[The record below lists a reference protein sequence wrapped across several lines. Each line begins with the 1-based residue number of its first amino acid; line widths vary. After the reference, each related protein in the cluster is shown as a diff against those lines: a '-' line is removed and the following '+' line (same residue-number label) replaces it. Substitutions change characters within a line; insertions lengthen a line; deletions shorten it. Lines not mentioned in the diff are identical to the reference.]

1 MGRALG
7 IDFGTKRVGLA
18 LSDRSNMI
26 ASPYKTLNYVS
37 EKDLITQLETIVTKN
52 DIEILVLGLP
62 INMKGKD
69 TAQTIKV
76 RNFKEILSALRI
88 PIVYEDERLSSVS
101 AINSLMLQ
109 NVKTGHNKPEI
120 DKKEIKSIIIFHNSS
135 IPSPYCIDLSRA
147 KNHKKL
153 KFSSS
158 I

>member
-26 ASPYKTLNYVS
+26 ASPYITLNYVS
-37 EKDLITQLETIVTKN
+37 EKDLITQLETIVSEN
-52 DIEILVLGLP
+52 DIEILILGLP
-62 INMKGKD
+62 INMKGED

-76 RNFKEILSALRI
+76 RDFKEILSALRI

-101 AINSLMLQ
+101 AINSLTLQ

-120 DKKEIKSIIIFHNSS
+120 DKTAAAIILQQ
-135 IPSPYCIDLSRA
+135 YLD
-147 KNHKKL
+147 KNYN
-153 KFSSS
+153 
-158 I
+158 

>member
-62 INMKGKD
+62 INMKGED
-69 TAQTIKV
+69 TAQTMKV
-76 RNFKEILSALRI
+76 RNFKEILSTLRI
-88 PIVYEDERLSSVS
+88 SIVYEDERLSSVS

-120 DKKEIKSIIIFHNSS
+120 DKTAAAIILQQYLDKNS
-135 IPSPYCIDLSRA
+135 
-147 KNHKKL
+147 N
-153 KFSSS
+153 
-158 I
+158 

>member
-26 ASPYKTLNYVS
+26 ASPYKTLNYLS

-52 DIEILVLGLP
+52 DIGILVLGLP
-62 INMKGKD
+62 INMKGED

-76 RNFKEILSALRI
+76 RNFKEILSALQI

-101 AINSLMLQ
+101 AINSLMFQ

-120 DKKEIKSIIIFHNSS
+120 DKTAAAIILQQYLDKNS
-135 IPSPYCIDLSRA
+135 
-147 KNHKKL
+147 N
-153 KFSSS
+153 
-158 I
+158 

>member
-37 EKDLITQLETIVTKN
+37 GKDLITQLETIISKN

-62 INMKGKD
+62 INMKGED
-69 TAQTIKV
+69 TAQTMKV
-76 RNFKEILSALRI
+76 RNFKEILSTLRI
-88 PIVYEDERLSSVS
+88 SIVYEDERLSSVS

-120 DKKEIKSIIIFHNSS
+120 DKTAAAIILQQYLDKNS
-135 IPSPYCIDLSRA
+135 
-147 KNHKKL
+147 N
-153 KFSSS
+153 
-158 I
+158 

>member
-37 EKDLITQLETIVTKN
+37 EKDLITQLETIISKN

-62 INMKGKD
+62 INMKGED
-69 TAQTIKV
+69 TAQTMKV

-88 PIVYEDERLSSVS
+88 PIVYEENDSV
-101 AINSLMLQ
+101 L
-109 NVKTGHNKPEI
+109 
-120 DKKEIKSIIIFHNSS
+120 
-135 IPSPYCIDLSRA
+135 
-147 KNHKKL
+147 
-153 KFSSS
+153 
-158 I
+158 

>member
-18 LSDRSNMI
+18 LSDRSNII
-26 ASPYKTLNYVS
+26 ASPYKTLSYVS
-37 EKDLITQLETIVTKN
+37 EKDLFTQLETIVTNN

-120 DKKEIKSIIIFHNSS
+120 DKTAAAIILQQYLDKNS
-135 IPSPYCIDLSRA
+135 
-147 KNHKKL
+147 N
-153 KFSSS
+153 
-158 I
+158 

>member
-37 EKDLITQLETIVTKN
+37 EKDLITQLETIVTNN

-62 INMKGKD
+62 INMKGED

-76 RNFKEILSALRI
+76 RDFKEILSALRI

-120 DKKEIKSIIIFHNSS
+120 DKTAAAIILQQYLDKNS
-135 IPSPYCIDLSRA
+135 
-147 KNHKKL
+147 N
-153 KFSSS
+153 
-158 I
+158 

>member
-37 EKDLITQLETIVTKN
+37 EKDLITQLEIIVTKN

-109 NVKTGHNKPEI
+109 NVKT
-120 DKKEIKSIIIFHNSS
+120 
-135 IPSPYCIDLSRA
+135 
-147 KNHKKL
+147 
-153 KFSSS
+153 
-158 I
+158 

>member
-37 EKDLITQLETIVTKN
+37 EKDLINQLETIVTKN

-62 INMKGKD
+62 INMKGED

-120 DKKEIKSIIIFHNSS
+120 DKTAAAIILQQYLDKNS
-135 IPSPYCIDLSRA
+135 
-147 KNHKKL
+147 N
-153 KFSSS
+153 
-158 I
+158 

>member
-18 LSDRSNMI
+18 LSDRSNII
-26 ASPYKTLNYVS
+26 ASPYRNLNYVS
-37 EKDLITQLETIVTKN
+37 EKDLITQLETIISKN

-62 INMKGKD
+62 INMKAED
-69 TAQTIKV
+69 TAQTMKV
-76 RNFKEILSALRI
+76 RNFKEILSTLRI

-120 DKKEIKSIIIFHNSS
+120 DKTAAAIILQQYLDKNS
-135 IPSPYCIDLSRA
+135 
-147 KNHKKL
+147 N
-153 KFSSS
+153 
-158 I
+158 

>member
-37 EKDLITQLETIVTKN
+37 DKDLITQLETIVTKN

-120 DKKEIKSIIIFHNSS
+120 DKTAAAIILQQYLDKNS
-135 IPSPYCIDLSRA
+135 
-147 KNHKKL
+147 N
-153 KFSSS
+153 
-158 I
+158 

>member
-18 LSDRSNMI
+18 LSDRSNII
-26 ASPYKTLNYVS
+26 ASPYKTLSYVS
-37 EKDLITQLETIVTKN
+37 EKDLITQLEIIVTKN

-109 NVKTGHNKPEI
+109 NVKTGHNKSEI
-120 DKKEIKSIIIFHNSS
+120 DKTAAAIILQQYLDKNS
-135 IPSPYCIDLSRA
+135 
-147 KNHKKL
+147 N
-153 KFSSS
+153 
-158 I
+158 

>member
-37 EKDLITQLETIVTKN
+37 EKDLITQLETILTKN

-62 INMKGKD
+62 INMKGED

-76 RNFKEILSALRI
+76 RDFKEILSALRI

-120 DKKEIKSIIIFHNSS
+120 DKTAAAIILQQYLDKNS
-135 IPSPYCIDLSRA
+135 
-147 KNHKKL
+147 N
-153 KFSSS
+153 
-158 I
+158 

>member
-37 EKDLITQLETIVTKN
+37 EKDLINQLETIVTKN

-62 INMKGKD
+62 INMKGED

-76 RNFKEILSALRI
+76 RYFKEILSALRI

-120 DKKEIKSIIIFHNSS
+120 DKTAAAIILQQYLDKNS
-135 IPSPYCIDLSRA
+135 
-147 KNHKKL
+147 N
-153 KFSSS
+153 
-158 I
+158 

>member
-37 EKDLITQLETIVTKN
+37 EKDLITQLEIIISKN

-62 INMKGKD
+62 INMKGED
-69 TAQTIKV
+69 TAQTMKV
-76 RNFKEILSALRI
+76 RNFKEILSTLRI

-120 DKKEIKSIIIFHNSS
+120 DKTAAAIILQQYLDKNS
-135 IPSPYCIDLSRA
+135 
-147 KNHKKL
+147 N
-153 KFSSS
+153 
-158 I
+158 